1 MNHSAVDAVLQK
13 PGAGGKHARWWVEV
27 HGSGVKNVSIRYWL
41 GRENSSAD
49 ALSRSPVQ
57 DQFHQRIQM
66 PVTVTPVRT
75 DGLTVSDLLEQIPD
89 AEQSAASL
97 SLKEEQRKDPK
108 ILELIKYLEDGTLPC
123 DEKQCRRVVAKSTL
137 FALVD
142 GVLFYVDPKRKHQ
155 KRAVVPDHLREEIM
169 QSVQINF
176 VCTYSTITYD
186 GDSGKLTFLKEL
198 NSSFSR
204 MTLGKYCKVIPQFV
218 PLHAGIVSYE
228 LEQYKQCTFTFFQW
242 KFEKN

>member
-1 MNHSAVDAVLQK
+1 MYMNHSAVNAVLQK
-13 PGAGGKHARWWVEV
+13 PGAGEKHARWWVEV

-57 DQFHQRIQM
+57 DQFHQRQM
-66 PVTVTPVRT
+66 PVTVTPVHI

-123 DEKQCRRVVAKSTL
+123 DEKQCHRVVAKSTL

-169 QSVQINF
+169 QSVHGSPF
-176 VCTYSTITYD
+176 AEHYSIVKLVITYFQ
-186 GDSGKLTFLKEL
+186 LCFPYVVYVLMYYLLEL
-198 NSSFSR
+198 YMLYSHFMCN
-204 MTLGKYCKVIPQFV
+204 I
-218 PLHAGIVSYE
+218 
-228 LEQYKQCTFTFFQW
+228 
-242 KFEKN
+242 